1 MTKKHDGRFGTIEA
15 VKKIGISAERLR
27 YWEMAGI
34 VNPEYIQC
42 GTRRYRRFS
51 KEDIEKAFLIKRLVD
66 NEKYSL
72 EGAIGKLI
80 REIIID

>member
-15 VKKIGISAERLR
+15 VKKIGISSERLR
-27 YWEMAGI
+27 YWEASGI

-72 EGAIGKLI
+72 EGGIRKLK
-80 REIIID
+80 EK